1 MANTSA
7 NLDQDKIR
15 RAREILGTRGIT
27 DTLDRALDSVL
38 AQFARAQL
46 VRHLDAKTPQ
56 ELEELETARDGA
68 WH

>member
-1 MANTSA
+1 VANTSA

-15 RAREILGTRGIT
+15 RVRKILGTRGVT

-46 VRHLDAKTPQ
+46 VAHLDSKTSQ
-56 ELEELETARDGA
+56 QLEELEAARDEA